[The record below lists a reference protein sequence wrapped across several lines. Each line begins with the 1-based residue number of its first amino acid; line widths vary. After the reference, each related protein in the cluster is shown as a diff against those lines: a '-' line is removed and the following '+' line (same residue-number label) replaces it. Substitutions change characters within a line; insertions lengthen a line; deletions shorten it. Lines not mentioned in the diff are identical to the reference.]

1 MRQLSCLKK
10 INSNSMVK
18 VGLTGGIGSGKT
30 TVSNFL
36 LEYGIPVYNSNSQGK
51 KLMNTNLE
59 LINDI
64 VNIFGES
71 VYNNGVLNTNLLS
84 SIVFS
89 DPEKIKQLNN
99 LVHPKVAEDFN
110 QWVGKNNNQPI
121 LIKEAAILIES
132 GAYLNM
138 DKIILVIS
146 KKSNR
151 INRVS
156 KRDNSDFES
165 IEKRINFQL
174 TDDEKIQ
181 YADYIIE
188 NNSSLDD
195 LKHEVLRVINEINKV
210 N

>member
-1 MRQLSCLKK
+1 
-10 INSNSMVK
+10 MVK

-36 LEYGIPVYNSNSQGK
+36 LEYGIPVYNSDSLGK

-71 VYNNGVLNTNLLS
+71 VYNNGILNTNLLS

-89 DPEKIKQLNN
+89 DAEKIKQLNN
-99 LVHPKVAEDFN
+99 LVHPKVAEDFK
-110 QWVGKNNNQPI
+110 QWVEKNNNQPI
-121 LIKEAAILIES
+121 LVKEAAILIES
-132 GAYLNM
+132 GAYLDM

-156 KRDNSDFES
+156 KRDNSDLES

-174 TDDEKIQ
+174 TDDEKIK
-181 YADYIIE
+181 YADYIID
-188 NNSSLDD
+188 NNSSLDY
-195 LKHEVLRVINEINKV
+195 LKNEVLRVINEINQV
-210 N
+210 I

>member
-1 MRQLSCLKK
+1 
-10 INSNSMVK
+10 MVK

-36 LEYGIPVYNSNSQGK
+36 LEYGIPVYNSDSQGK

-181 YADYIIE
+181 YAEYIIE

-195 LKHEVLRVINEINKV
+195 LKNEVLRVINKINKV
-210 N
+210 

>member
-1 MRQLSCLKK
+1 
-10 INSNSMVK
+10 MVK

-36 LEYGIPVYNSNSQGK
+36 LEYGIPVYNSDSQGK

-110 QWVGKNNNQPI
+110 QWVEKNNNQPI

-151 INRVS
+151 IKRVS

-195 LKHEVLRVINEINKV
+195 LKNEVLRVINKINKV
-210 N
+210 

>member
-1 MRQLSCLKK
+1 
-10 INSNSMVK
+10 MVK

-36 LEYGIPVYNSNSQGK
+36 LEYGIPVYNSDSQGK

-110 QWVGKNNNQPI
+110 QWVEKNNNQPI

-156 KRDNSDFES
+156 KRDNSDLES

-210 N
+210 

>member
-1 MRQLSCLKK
+1 
-10 INSNSMVK
+10 MVK

-36 LEYGIPVYNSNSQGK
+36 LEYGIPVYNSDSLGK

-71 VYNNGVLNTNLLS
+71 VYNNGILNTNLLS
-84 SIVFS
+84 SLVFS
-89 DPEKIKQLNN
+89 DAEKIKQLNN
-99 LVHPKVAEDFN
+99 LVHPKVAEDFK
-110 QWVGKNNNQPI
+110 QWVEKNNNQPI
-121 LIKEAAILIES
+121 LVKEAAILIES
-132 GAYLNM
+132 GAYLDM

-156 KRDNSDFES
+156 KRDNSDLES

-174 TDDEKIQ
+174 TDDEKIK

-195 LKHEVLRVINEINKV
+195 LKNEVLRVINEIKKV

>member
-1 MRQLSCLKK
+1 MRKLSCLKK
-10 INSNSMVK
+10 INNNSVVK

-36 LEYGIPVYNSNSQGK
+36 LEYGIPVYNSDSQGK

-59 LINDI
+59 LINNI

-71 VYNNGVLNTNLLS
+71 VYNNGILNTNLLS

-121 LIKEAAILIES
+121 LVKEAAILIES
-132 GAYLNM
+132 GAYLDM

-156 KRDNSDFES
+156 KRDNSDLES

-174 TDDEKIQ
+174 TDDEKIK

-195 LKHEVLRVINEINKV
+195 LKNEVLRVINEINKV

>member
-1 MRQLSCLKK
+1 
-10 INSNSMVK
+10 MVK

-30 TVSNFL
+30 TVSDFL
-36 LEYGIPVYNSNSQGK
+36 LEYGVPVYNSDSQGK
-51 KLMNTNLE
+51 ILMHTNLE
-59 LINDI
+59 LKNDI

-71 VYNNGVLNTNLLS
+71 IYNNGILNTNLLS

-99 LVHPKVAEDFN
+99 LVHPKVAQDFN
-110 QWVGKNNNQPI
+110 QWIEENNNKPI
-121 LIKEAAILIES
+121 LVKEAAILIES

-138 DKIILVIS
+138 DKIILVVS
-146 KKSNR
+146 KKSIR
-151 INRVS
+151 INRIS
-156 KRDNSDFES
+156 KRDNSDLDS

-174 TDDEKIQ
+174 TDDEKVK

-195 LKHEVLRVINEINKV
+195 LKYEVIRVINEINKV

>member
-10 INSNSMVK
+10 TNSNSMVK

-36 LEYGIPVYNSNSQGK
+36 LEYGIPVYNSDSQGK

-71 VYNNGVLNTNLLS
+71 VYNNGILNTNLLS

-151 INRVS
+151 IKRVS
-156 KRDNSDFES
+156 KRDNSDLES
-165 IEKRINFQL
+165 IEKRIKFQL

-210 N
+210 

>member
-1 MRQLSCLKK
+1 
-10 INSNSMVK
+10 MVK

-36 LEYGIPVYNSNSQGK
+36 LEYGIPVYNSDSQGK

-71 VYNNGVLNTNLLS
+71 VYNNGILNTNLLS

-89 DPEKIKQLNN
+89 DAEKIKQLNN

-110 QWVGKNNNQPI
+110 QWIRKNNNQPI
-121 LIKEAAILIES
+121 LVKEAAILIES
-132 GAYLNM
+132 GAYLDM

-156 KRDNSDFES
+156 KRDNFDLES

-174 TDDEKIQ
+174 TDDEKIK

-195 LKHEVLRVINEINKV
+195 LKNEVLRVINEIKKV

>member
-1 MRQLSCLKK
+1 
-10 INSNSMVK
+10 MVK

-36 LEYGIPVYNSNSQGK
+36 LDYGIPVYNSDSQGK

-71 VYNNGVLNTNLLS
+71 VYNNGILNTNLLS

-99 LVHPKVAEDFN
+99 LVHPKVAEDFK
-110 QWVGKNNNQPI
+110 QWVEKNNNQPI
-121 LIKEAAILIES
+121 LVKEAAILIES
-132 GAYLNM
+132 GAYLDM

-156 KRDNSDFES
+156 KRDNSDLES

-195 LKHEVLRVINEINKV
+195 LKLEVSRVINEINKV

>member
-1 MRQLSCLKK
+1 
-10 INSNSMVK
+10 MVK

-30 TVSNFL
+30 TVYNFL
-36 LEYGIPVYNSNSQGK
+36 LEYGIPVYNSDSQGK

-195 LKHEVLRVINEINKV
+195 LKNEVLRVINEINKV
-210 N
+210 

>member
-1 MRQLSCLKK
+1 
-10 INSNSMVK
+10 MVK

-36 LEYGIPVYNSNSQGK
+36 LEYGIPVYNSDSQGK

-71 VYNNGVLNTNLLS
+71 VYNNGILNTNLLS

-156 KRDNSDFES
+156 KRDSSDLES

-210 N
+210 

>member
-10 INSNSMVK
+10 TNSNSMVK

-36 LEYGIPVYNSNSQGK
+36 LEYGIPVYNSDSQGK

-195 LKHEVLRVINEINKV
+195 LKNEVLRVINEINKV

>member
-10 INSNSMVK
+10 TNSNSMVK

-36 LEYGIPVYNSNSQGK
+36 LEYGIPVYNSDSQGK

-71 VYNNGVLNTNLLS
+71 VYNNGILNTNLLS

>member
-1 MRQLSCLKK
+1 
-10 INSNSMVK
+10 MVK

-36 LEYGIPVYNSNSQGK
+36 LEYGIPVYNSDSQGK

-138 DKIILVIS
+138 DKIILIIS

-156 KRDNSDFES
+156 KRDNSDLES

-195 LKHEVLRVINEINKV
+195 LKNEVLRVINEINKV

>member
-1 MRQLSCLKK
+1 
-10 INSNSMVK
+10 MVK

-36 LEYGIPVYNSNSQGK
+36 LEYGIPVYNSDSQGK

-64 VNIFGES
+64 VKIFGES
-71 VYNNGVLNTNLLS
+71 VYNNGILNTNLLS